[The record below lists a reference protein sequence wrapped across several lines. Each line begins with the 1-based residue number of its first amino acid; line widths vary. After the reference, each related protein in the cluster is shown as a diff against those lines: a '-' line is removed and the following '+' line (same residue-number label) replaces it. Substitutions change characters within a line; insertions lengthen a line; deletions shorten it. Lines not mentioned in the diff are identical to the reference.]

1 MRRERGGRSGRRG
14 GCVRRRVR
22 RAIWRCGSAI
32 RGGGGA
38 AAARQQQRL
47 GICATAVRAAAAAA
61 ASAIRR
67 RQRLQW
73 WRRLRRPRWRR
84 NWRRAERVPA
94 SSKLC
99 SLAAS
104 ERCAESP
111 QAKRRSR
118 PASAELDEV
127 LDNSRRAQ
135 HAVHRRLHP
144 RLRPLHPPTVVFHE
158 LEEPEPEPELTWDA
172 SRGTGG
178 DVSSSS
184 SAATARM
191 RGFSL
196 ERLSDNVL
204 HDTRRAHARAS
215 RAGWDVGERPA
226 ARMAYIEYPADAR
239 VAPVEAATRHALAYT
254 SAEHRTEPKYAER
267 ARRLRQ
273 TRVLGWGSSP
283 TAAYAPLGPPED
295 ESRLGPNRFVLKARE
310 AITVVEPALAAVSLF
325 ADELKPT
332 ELTPGVAVRAHVRR
346 HQYWHAIVQVF
357 DGLVLRVHLEALT
370 GDPDLYVCNRDARPT
385 HESHTWRA
393 TGVGDDRIEIDPD
406 EPNARPGAYYIGVFG
421 LHASEFVLHSACV
434 PKAVRLP
441 KAPTDFF
448 PKGYEWRY
456 NASSKGRRGAAHAA
470 ARRGQRARHA
480 TRRRCSRAV
489 TTRPRAL
496 ARRRPVQATIR
507 EATSERGMAHLHAA
521 DALEARL
528 RELRRPPPDAAAAA
542 PTAAATTE
550 APPPPATPGSPTSP
564 EPRRS
569 DPHRR
574 AAAPRATTRRRPRRP
589 TAAAAA
595 RQPRMPRSRRG
606 RRAARAH
613 KAERGAAAA
622 AGQVEATARRR
633 LGRPA
638 QGHADPA
645 RGRRVRRGEARAR
658 GAPPRAARRARRP
671 SPPRVRGATL
681 RAVRHRSDVGA
692 LRGAHRPTRRD
703 VD

>member
-1 MRRERGGRSGRRG
+1 MPF
-14 GCVRRRVR
+14 
-22 RAIWRCGSAI
+22 
-32 RGGGGA
+32 
-38 AAARQQQRL
+38 
-47 GICATAVRAAAAAA
+47 TA
-61 ASAIRR
+61 AST
-67 RQRLQW
+67 
-73 WRRLRRPRWRR
+73 
-84 NWRRAERVPA
+84 RVSDPSIA
-94 SSKLC
+94 
-99 SLAAS
+99 
-104 ERCAESP
+104 
-111 QAKRRSR
+111 
-118 PASAELDEV
+118 
-127 LDNSRRAQ
+127 
-135 HAVHRRLHP
+135 
-144 RLRPLHPPTVVFHE
+144 PTVVFHE

-239 VAPVEAATRHALAYT
+239 VAPVEAATRHALAYN

-406 EPNARPGAYYIGVFG
+406 DPNARPGAYYIGVFG

-448 PKGYEWRY
+448 PKGYLEIQRELD
-456 NASSKGRRGAAHAA
+456 ACA
-470 ARRGQRARHA
+470 ARRTQLRGGQTLRHSTRAALLAQGHDEATLQRAA
-480 TRRRCSRAV
+480 A
-489 TTRPRAL
+489 
-496 ARRRPVQATIR
+496 PVQATIR

-528 RELRRPPPDAAAAA
+528 RELRRPPPDATAAA
-542 PTAAATTE
+542 PTAAAATP

-564 EPRRS
+564 AASFRS
-569 DPHRR
+569 TSSRRR
-574 AAAPRATTRRRPRRP
+574 AARDDASPAASPDGGGGRAP
-589 TAAAAA
+589 
-595 RQPRMPRSRRG
+595 PRMPRS
-606 RRAARAH
+606 
-613 KAERGAAAA
+613 
-622 AGQVEATARRR
+622 
-633 LGRPA
+633 
-638 QGHADPA
+638 PA
-645 RGRRVRRGEARAR
+645 R
-658 GAPPRAARRARRP
+658 PAARRELTKRSEEPPPQRVKWK
-671 SPPRVRGATL
+671 PPRGVGWGDLPKGTRIQLAGGEYVEAKLALEGRLRAQLDALADHRPLAYEARLSALYAIDPMSALSEARTVRQGATSIEERLRRDL
-681 RAVRHRSDVGA
+681 RASA
-692 LRGAHRPTRRD
+692 SAPEL
-703 VD
+703 